1 MTDPADIVIMNANEV
16 LTLGGA
22 SDAPKRGVQMD
33 DLGIIQNGA
42 LAIKDGCIVDIAT
55 NDEIHNR
62 YVVDAL
68 ETIDAGGKVVMPGFV
83 DPHTH
88 AVFGGSREKEFE
100 QRLEGKSYLDILK
113 EGGGILST
121 VRATRGLSIEELVT
135 VSGSHVDKMLLHGT
149 TTAEVKSGYGLN
161 LDEEL
166 KILRAIERLSLDE
179 GHPLEIVPTFLGAH
193 AVPKEFAGDK
203 EGYVAKILDML
214 PVVKQNGLARFC
226 DVFCDD
232 GAFSVEDSRRILTR
246 AKDVGLGIKLHACEF
261 KDLGGAYL
269 AAELGAVSVDHLDH
283 VSEDGIK
290 ALAGGGTV
298 GVLLPGVPFF
308 LMQENEAPAG
318 QMIEMGLPVALGTDF
333 NPGSC
338 PSVSMQIIVTLACL
352 EMGLSPAQAISAST
366 INAAHALGLARYVG
380 SLEPGKKADV
390 IVLDIPSHKHLPYQF
405 GVNHV
410 DTVIKAGKVV
420 VENRSIVDN

>member
-22 SDAPKRGVQMD
+22 SDAPKRGEEMN
-33 DLGIIQNGA
+33 DLGIIQGGA
-42 LAIKDGCIVDIAT
+42 LAIKDGRIIDIAT
-55 NDEIHNR
+55 NNEIHNR

-68 ETIDAGGKVVMPGFV
+68 EMIDADGGVVMPGFV

-121 VRATRGLSIEELVT
+121 VRATRGLSVEELVA
-135 VSGSHVDKMLLHGT
+135 VSGTHVEKMLLHGT

-166 KILRAIERLSLDE
+166 KILGAMERLNE
-179 GHPLEIVPTFLGAH
+179 IHPLEIVPTFLGAH

-203 EGYVAKILDML
+203 EGYVAKVLAML
-214 PVVKQNGLARFC
+214 PVVKDSGLVRFC

-232 GAFSVEDSRRILTR
+232 GAFSVEDSRRILTK
-246 AKDVGLGIKLHACEF
+246 AKDVGLGVKLHACEF

-283 VSEDGIK
+283 VSEDGIRT
-290 ALAGGGTV
+290 LARGDTV

-308 LMQENEAPAG
+308 LMQENEAPARR
-318 QMIEMGLPVALGTDF
+318 MIEMGLPVALGTDF

-352 EMGLSPAQAISAST
+352 EMGLTPAQAICAST
-366 INAAHALGLARYVG
+366 INAAHAVGLGRHVG
-380 SLEPGKKADV
+380 SLETGKKADV

-410 DTVIKAGKVV
+410 DVVVKAGKTV
-420 VENRSIVDN
+420 VENKRAVWK